1 MLRPVFLGGACARCA
16 VGLVWPAGPVRA
28 ALAVA
33 TAAVC
38 LGGKA
43 GLADEGAGLGAVPGL
58 GATGRADCCGKGPL
72 GADILGTEGAGGACD
87 L

>member
-43 GLADEGAGLGAVPGL
+43 GLADEGAGLGAGL
-58 GATGRADCCGKGPL
+58 
-72 GADILGTEGAGGACD
+72 D
-87 L
+87 LVCSLN

>member
-43 GLADEGAGLGAVPGL
+43 GLADEGAGF
-58 GATGRADCCGKGPL
+58 
-72 GADILGTEGAGGACD
+72 GAGFD
-87 L
+87 LVCSMN